1 MIIDFFQDNVVC
13 FRQIFRTFGAELF
26 NESAMLVYPNAK
38 INLGLHVT
46 ARRADGYHDIE
57 TVFYPIP
64 LMDALEVKE
73 ISSITRFRQTGTPLD
88 CAAEDNLVMQAL
100 HMIEAKYA
108 LPPIEVH
115 LFKHIPSGAGLGGG
129 SSDAAFMVRLLN
141 EKFQLGMNADAMR
154 QVVSTLGADCAFFIE
169 NSPMLA
175 TGIGDR
181 LTPIDITLT
190 GWTLLLVKPD
200 IHVSTREAYAGITPH
215 NPERPLSEILQLPVE
230 QWQGTLHNDFEDSIF
245 AAYPEIAAIR
255 DRLLDL
261 GATYAA
267 MSGSGSAVFGLFRE
281 PIDHAEEKFADCF
294 VRQRQL

>member
-1 MIIDFFQDNVVC
+1 
-13 FRQIFRTFGAELF
+13 
-26 NESAMLVYPNAK
+26 MLVYPNAK

-46 ARRADGYHDIE
+46 ARRPDGYHDIE

-64 LMDALEVKE
+64 LMDALEATE
-73 ISSITRFRQTGTPLD
+73 SHADGSFRQTGNALD
-88 CAAEDNLVMQAL
+88 CDPADNLVYRAL
-100 HMIEAKYA
+100 QKVKEKHQ
-108 LPPIEVH
+108 LPPLDIH

-141 EKFQLGMNADAMR
+141 EQFQLGMSPSEMR
-154 QVVSTLGADCAFFIE
+154 ELVAPLGADCAFFIE

-181 LTPIDITLT
+181 LTPISVSLS
-190 GWTLLLVKPD
+190 GWVLIVVKPD
-200 IHVSTREAYAGITPH
+200 IHVSTRDAYAGITPRQ
-215 NPERPLSEILQLPVE
+215 PAQPLTDILALPVE
-230 QWQGTLHNDFEDSIF
+230 QWQGRLVNDFEPHIF
-245 AAYPEIAAIR
+245 ALHPEIAAIR

-261 GATYAA
+261 GAVYAA
-267 MSGSGSAVFGLFRE
+267 MSGSGSALFGLLPA

>member
-1 MIIDFFQDNVVC
+1 
-13 FRQIFRTFGAELF
+13 
-26 NESAMLVYPNAK
+26 MLVYPNAK

-46 ARRADGYHDIE
+46 ARRPDGYHDIE

-64 LMDALEVKE
+64 LMDALEATESHADGSFHQTGNALDCDVEQNLVYRALQKVKE
-73 ISSITRFRQTGTPLD
+73 KFQ
-88 CAAEDNLVMQAL
+88 
-100 HMIEAKYA
+100 
-108 LPPIEVH
+108 LPPLNIR

-141 EKFQLGMNADAMR
+141 EQFQLGMSPSEMR
-154 QVVSTLGADCAFFIE
+154 ELVAPLGADCAFFIE

-181 LTPIDITLT
+181 LTPISVSLS
-190 GWTLLLVKPD
+190 GWVLIVVKPD
-200 IHVSTREAYAGITPH
+200 IHVSTREA
-215 NPERPLSEILQLPVE
+215 RDILALPVE
-230 QWQGTLHNDFEDSIF
+230 QWQGRLVNDFEPHIF
-245 AAYPEIAAIR
+245 ALHPEIAAIR

-261 GATYAA
+261 GAVYAA
-267 MSGSGSAVFGLFRE
+267 MSGSGSALFGLLPA

>member
-1 MIIDFFQDNVVC
+1 
-13 FRQIFRTFGAELF
+13 
-26 NESAMLVYPNAK
+26 MLVYPNAK

-46 ARRADGYHDIE
+46 ARRPDGYHDIE

-64 LMDALEVKE
+64 LMDALEATE
-73 ISSITRFRQTGTPLD
+73 SHSGGSFRQTGVPLD
-88 CAAEDNLVMQAL
+88 CDVEQNLVFRAL
-100 HMIEAKYA
+100 QKVKEKRQ
-108 LPPIEVH
+108 LPPLDIH

-141 EKFQLGMNADAMR
+141 EQFQLGMSAAEMR
-154 QVVSTLGADCAFFIE
+154 EIVTPLGADCAFFIE

-181 LTPIDITLT
+181 LTRINVSLS
-190 GWTLLLVKPD
+190 GWVLIVVKPD
-200 IHVSTREAYAGITPH
+200 IHVSTRDAYAGITPRQ
-215 NPERPLSEILQLPVE
+215 PEQPLADILALPVE
-230 QWQGTLHNDFEDSIF
+230 QWQGRLVNDFEPSIF
-245 AAYPEIAAIR
+245 ALHPEIAAIR

-261 GATYAA
+261 GAVYAA
-267 MSGSGSAVFGLFRE
+267 MSGSGSALFGLLRT